1 MKYWFV
7 AFLVNLLSFPIVAD
21 TLKET
26 SFYYS
31 NYNKEEAKEL
41 YYNGNYKEA
50 IDYLDKLI
58 EMSLSDY
65 ELYAL
70 CGDCHKQEGNYEKAL
85 EDTMKSLDRNK
96 NAPAYMTLIEL
107 SGEKLNPVLDRLKE
121 MGNEQPEE
129 SKWYYYLGK
138 VYYHN
143 DDLELAKHYFEKAY
157 IIDGEPVYLKLME
170 DCQTQL
176 KNKI

>member
-1 MKYWFV
+1 MKYLFV
-7 AFLVNLLSFPIVAD
+7 TCWVTLLSFNILFAD
-21 TLKET
+21 NLNEN
-26 SFYYS
+26 SSIYS
-31 NYNKEEAKEL
+31 NFNKKEAKEL

-58 EMSLSDY
+58 EMSPSDY

-70 CGDCHKQEGNYEKAL
+70 CGDCHKQEGNYEQAL
-85 EDTMKSLDRNK
+85 EDTMKSLDINK

-107 SGEKLNPVLDRLKE
+107 SGEKLNPVLDRLNE

-143 DDLELAKHYFEKAY
+143 DDFELAMKAFEKAY
-157 IIDGEPVYLKLME
+157 SIDKEPIYITLIE
-170 DCQTQL
+170 DCR
-176 KNKI
+176 NKLSE